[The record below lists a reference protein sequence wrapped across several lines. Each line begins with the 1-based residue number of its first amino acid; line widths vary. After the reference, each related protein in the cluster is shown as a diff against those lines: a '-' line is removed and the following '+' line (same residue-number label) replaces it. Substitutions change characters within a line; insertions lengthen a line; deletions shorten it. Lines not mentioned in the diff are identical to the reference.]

1 MEKSCLDRI
10 LCSQRLQQLLPRAID
25 RGNRRESWIRRS
37 HFLLN
42 GFVLFRID
50 CPDMVLEDIVV
61 VSGIRDL
68 HGAVGFLGEV
78 ASARCE

>member
-1 MEKSCLDRI
+1 MDQEVF
-10 LCSQRLQQLLPRAID
+10 
-25 RGNRRESWIRRS
+25 
-37 HFLLN
+37 FLLN

-50 CPDMVLEDIVV
+50 CPDMVLEDIAV

-68 HGAVGFLGEV
+68 HGAVGFLNEV

>member
-1 MEKSCLDRI
+1 MDQEVF
-10 LCSQRLQQLLPRAID
+10 
-25 RGNRRESWIRRS
+25 
-37 HFLLN
+37 FLLN
-42 GFVLFRID
+42 GFVLFRMD